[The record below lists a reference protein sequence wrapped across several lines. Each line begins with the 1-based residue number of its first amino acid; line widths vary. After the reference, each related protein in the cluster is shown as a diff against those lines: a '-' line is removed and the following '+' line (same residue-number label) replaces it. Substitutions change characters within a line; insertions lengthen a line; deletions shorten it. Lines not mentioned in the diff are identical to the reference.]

1 MAVLKWLLISVASI
15 YAIVIAVLYLAQ
27 RSMLYPIPQTI
38 RTTPA
43 AAGYPEA
50 EEHALATADGETV
63 IAWHVPPRNGKPVV
77 IFFHGNGEVLAWRV
91 PRFRAITA
99 DGTGLVALSFRGYA
113 GSSGSPTE
121 AGLVNDADAAYAFA
135 ASRYPPQRIAVWG
148 FSLGTGP
155 ATALA
160 VKQKIGKLIL
170 EAPYTSTVD
179 VASRVFPFLPVQWLM
194 RDRYHSDRR
203 IGSVTAPL
211 LIMHGARDQVIGI
224 AFGERLYSLAR
235 DPKRMIRF
243 PNGIHED
250 LDDHGAVEA
259 VRKFLAETFQD
270 NPNG

>member
-1 MAVLKWLLISVASI
+1 MAVLKWLLIVVASV
-15 YAIVIAVLYLAQ
+15 YAVVIAVLYLAQ
-27 RSMLYPIPQTI
+27 RSMLYPAPQTF
-38 RTTPA
+38 RTSPV

-50 EEHALATADGETV
+50 EEHVLDTADGEKV
-63 IAWHVPPRNGKPVV
+63 IAWHVPPRDGRPV
-77 IFFHGNGEVLAWRV
+77 ILFLHGNGEVLAWRV

-121 AGLVNDADAAYAFA
+121 AGLFNDADAAYAFA

-179 VASRVFPFLPVQWLM
+179 IASRVFPFLPVQWLM

-211 LIMHGARDQVIGI
+211 LIMHGERDQVIGI
-224 AFGERLYSLAR
+224 AFGERLYNLAR
-235 DPKRMIRF
+235 DPKRMVRF
-243 PNGIHED
+243 PKGIHED
-250 LDDHGAVEA
+250 LDDHGAIEA
-259 VRKFLAETFQD
+259 VKTFLAETFQ
-270 NPNG
+270 GQ